1 MPKVQVTLEFDS
13 LDETREFFSS
23 TPDTSDIGP
32 QRAAP
37 KSPAAVSAE
46 VAQAETQVAETGI
59 ADKEFTDQ
67 DCRQAVL
74 DYSNALGAEAMKEQ
88 ARAFG
93 VKSTKELK
101 PEQYAAFIKHME
113 VPKS

>member
-13 LDETREFFSS
+13 MDDATAYFTEVYGERDNTK
-23 TPDTSDIGP
+23 P
-32 QRAAP
+32 AP
-37 KSPAAVSAE
+37 KPPTAASVGP
-46 VAQAETQVAETGI
+46 VLTETQTTEPEPQERGY
-59 ADKEFTDQ
+59 TDQ

-74 DYSNALGAEAMKEQ
+74 DYSNALGAEAMKER